1 MAKNIVALLIV
12 AGALLLPRP
21 AVTAE
26 KFTPPGA
33 SPAALSGA
41 LPGPGQVALLQADL
55 VVTEIKFDHVT
66 VSEYLKPKVCYNFY
80 YGYTI
85 KNQGNASSVGTQVL
99 EEVTAMNTGHYTLFG
114 NGCVGPLGPGASY
127 TRTPQPVSAQ
137 NWCVGDP
144 YKVKVK
150 ITVDPP
156 DAAHPRGAVIES
168 DETHNWLEREFKPP
182 IAVTPPLPQ
191 KKL

>member
-1 MAKNIVALLIV
+1 MAKSIVALLIV

-21 AVTAE
+21 AATAE
-26 KFTPPGA
+26 KVTLPGA
-33 SPAALSGA
+33 SPAVSSGA
-41 LPGPGQVALLQADL
+41 RPAPGSVAIQLPDL

-66 VSEYLKPKVCYNFY
+66 VSEHRKPKVCYNFY

-85 KNQGNASSVGTQVL
+85 RNQGNAPSAGASVKEETTAPSTGTY
-99 EEVTAMNTGHYTLFG
+99 ALFG
-114 NGCVGPLGPGASY
+114 TGSVGPLAPGTSY

-144 YKVKVK
+144 YKLKVK

-156 DAAHPRGAVIES
+156 DAAHPKGAVVES
-168 DETHNWLEREFKPP
+168 NETPNWLEREFKAVIALPP
-182 IAVTPPLPQ
+182 KP
-191 KKL
+191 